1 MGAELNSLG
10 RSLSIILGHWIAG
23 AEKSHSGSNKVLT
36 TESPEVSRVFGF
48 GRNHSRQLQNHSSCS
63 YAGLARGV
71 FLGGGKTQSWEKGR
85 ELESREGVLS
95 LAARCLK
102 PTQRGDLLS
111 SFSPAVPG
119 LRQVTSGHVFNI
131 V

>member
-1 MGAELNSLG
+1 MLA
-10 RSLSIILGHWIAG
+10 
-23 AEKSHSGSNKVLT
+23 
-36 TESPEVSRVFGF
+36 TESPEVSRVFGA
-48 GRNHSRQLQNHSSCS
+48 GRNRSRQLQNHSSCS
-63 YAGLARGV
+63 YAGLARGF
-71 FLGGGKTQSWEKGR
+71 FLGGKTQSWEKGW

-111 SFSPAVPG
+111 SFSPALPG